1 MSYIDS
7 PPLPNLVPLAEYQQ
21 HRPHLF
27 PSPHSL
33 TWYVRRHRDELVED
47 GALVL
52 HTGRWLAVP
61 DRFDAFVLYAGKRA
75 AQKNLQAKAAP

>member
-1 MSYIDS
+1 MIHVTPSVS
-7 PPLPNLVPLAEYQQ
+7 NLVPLAEYQE

-27 PSPHSL
+27 PSLHSL
-33 TWYVRRHRDELVED
+33 AWYTRQHRAELVED

-61 DRFDAFVLYAGKRA
+61 DLFDAFVLHAGKRS
-75 AQKNLQAKAAP
+75 AQENLKAKAAP